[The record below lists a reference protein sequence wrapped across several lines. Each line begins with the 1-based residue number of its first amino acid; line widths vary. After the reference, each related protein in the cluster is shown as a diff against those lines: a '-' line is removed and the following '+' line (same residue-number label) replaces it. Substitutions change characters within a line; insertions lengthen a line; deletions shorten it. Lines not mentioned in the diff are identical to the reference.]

1 MSRASKSREETPPMN
16 GGASSIVRFARSR
29 ALLVTCCSLSFPNL
43 RRAARVWWVGPHL
56 LPSRSHQTLDFPGCE
71 ELASSN

>member
-16 GGASSIVRFARSR
+16 GGASSIVRFAGSR

-43 RRAARVWWVGPHL
+43 RRAPCPPHNM
-56 LPSRSHQTLDFPGCE
+56 HGCGG
-71 ELASSN
+71 LAPTF